1 MTGSF
6 ILDYYVL
13 VLLASIGVFQVVA
26 AHKGFRGMLLFQR
39 RPASFVFGLVLLV
52 GAFTWFFL
60 SEPRNVSDG
69 AHGLNGNEQ
78 FAYFFAGTGT
88 GLAVTLIV
96 SSLRN
101 WSMGAAK
108 AKVPLGLDALKEI
121 SYIRAFNRTG
131 LTVGPRIRLWPRI
144 RVWSDATPKELSQY
158 PALESPSFD
167 RFRACTELAQVT
179 NDITTGKD
187 ITNGKDTARPEL
199 VEGWFEVF
207 SKRPSPEAKSFLGG
221 FVSNFQ
227 LGRRIIA
234 WVARGTRRAALF
246 RRRVSSWS

>member
-13 VLLASIGVFQVVA
+13 VVLASIGVFQVAA
-26 AHKGFRGMLLFQR
+26 AHKGFRGMLLFQC
-39 RPASFVFGLVLLV
+39 RPASFVFGLALLV

-60 SEPRNVSDG
+60 SEPRNVSDS

-96 SSLRN
+96 GSLRN
-101 WSMGAAK
+101 WRMGVVRAK
-108 AKVPLGLDALKEI
+108 APLGLDALKEI
-121 SYIRAFNRTG
+121 SYIRAFFHTG
-131 LTVGPRIRLWPRI
+131 LILWPGIRL
-144 RVWSDATPKELSQY
+144 STDATPKR
-158 PALESPSFD
+158 PASE
-167 RFRACTELAQVT
+167 
-179 NDITTGKD
+179 GK
-187 ITNGKDTARPEL
+187 GL
-199 VEGWFEVF
+199 
-207 SKRPSPEAKSFLGG
+207 LGG
-221 FVSNFQ
+221 FVSDFR

-234 WVARGTRRAALF
+234 WVAGGTRRAALV